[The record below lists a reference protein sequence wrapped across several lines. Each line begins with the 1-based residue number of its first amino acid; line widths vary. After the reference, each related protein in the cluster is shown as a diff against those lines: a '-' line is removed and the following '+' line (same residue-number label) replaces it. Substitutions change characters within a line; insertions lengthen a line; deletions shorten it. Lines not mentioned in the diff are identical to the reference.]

1 MLTAPTLVRTPDG
14 RTVAARAAGPRSSRA
29 LYVVDGTPSG
39 GVLNP
44 MFVEAATALDL
55 ACVTHARPGYGDS
68 TRQPGRAVADV
79 AADVA
84 AVAAAFDL
92 DTLHV
97 VGWSGGGPHALACAA
112 LLPGLVRSAATLAG
126 VAPWQAEGLD
136 WLDGM
141 AAENVAEFG
150 AALEGEEAL
159 FAALD
164 AQRDALANVTA
175 ADVAAALGGLVAG
188 VDLPALEGRLGEWL
202 AATFR
207 EAVRTGV
214 RGWVDDDLAF
224 IRDWGFDLAGIR
236 VPVSVWQGDQD
247 LMVPLAH
254 GAWLAGAI
262 PGARSRLIE
271 GEGHLSLALLC
282 RAIVAEVVGAA
293 P

>member
-1 MLTAPTLVRTPDG
+1 MLTAPTLVRSADG

-84 AVAAAFDL
+84 AVAAAFEL

-150 AALEGEEAL
+150 AALEGEGAL

-164 AQRDALANVTA
+164 ARRDALANVTA

-202 AATFR
+202 ALTFR

-214 RGWVDDDLAF
+214 WGWVDDDLAF
-224 IRDWGFDLAGIR
+224 TRDWGFDLAGIR

>member
-84 AVAAAFDL
+84 AVAAAFEL

-202 AATFR
+202 ALTFR

-214 RGWVDDDLAF
+214 WGWVDDDLAF
-224 IRDWGFDLAGIR
+224 TRDWGFDLAGIR